1 MREKE
6 KNIPYGVP
14 QIDTGAEIDY
24 TNAVANADLEEWCM
38 RYGDPVSE
46 STDQGTT
53 TINYKAR
60 PKNIGK
66 AFKFKIR
73 NQFQWKDKD
82 EQADPPRAVEGMYC
96 KARVVH
102 CDSVGKVWW
111 IEPEKE
117 ELVFETT
124 LHT

>member
-1 MREKE
+1 MKSKQ

-14 QIDTGAEIDY
+14 QIDNEIDY
-24 TNAVANADLEEWCM
+24 TTAQNNPDLNEWCL
-38 RYGDPVSE
+38 RYGQVNTS
-46 STDQGTT
+46 STTDGTT
-53 TINYKAR
+53 VIDYNAR
-60 PKNIGK
+60 PKNYGRP
-66 AFKFKIR
+66 FKFKIR
-73 NQFQWKDKD
+73 TDFTWKDKD
-82 EQADPPRAVEGMYC
+82 LNADPVRNVEGMYC